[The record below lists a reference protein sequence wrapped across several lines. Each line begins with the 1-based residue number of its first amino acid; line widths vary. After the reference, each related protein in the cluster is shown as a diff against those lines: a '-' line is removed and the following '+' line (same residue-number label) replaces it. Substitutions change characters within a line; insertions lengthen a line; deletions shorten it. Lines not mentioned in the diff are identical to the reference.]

1 MLNYLPPRMIR
12 TFFEQLLSLVG
23 RTRQCGQKNSSLSQ
37 TIDLNMTTSLLIA
50 ILTDEVSDSAISIAE
65 REGIR
70 GATILPASGI
80 SQSPLKTFFGLT
92 FQTAMTIVFWIA
104 ETETANRTARKL
116 NDELDLDSPQQ
127 GLALTLTIDQLFGLK
142 VGEENR

>member
-1 MLNYLPPRMIR
+1 MLNYDPPRMIR
-12 TFFEQLLSLVG
+12 TFFAQQLSLVG
-23 RTRQCGQKNSSLSQ
+23 SIRQCGQNNSPFSQ
-37 TIDLNMTTSLLIA
+37 TIELNMTTSLLIA
-50 ILTDEVSDSAISIAE
+50 IVTDEVSDSAISIAE
-65 REGIR
+65 REGIH

-92 FQTAMTIVFWIA
+92 FQTPMTIVFWIA

-116 NDELDLDSPQQ
+116 KDELDLDSPQQ
-127 GLALTLTIDQLFGLK
+127 GLALTLTIDQLFGLN